1 MLMLHDF
8 PIVLD
13 VIVDIVFIVEGYFH
27 ECFLLLRQAFVLFD
41 LQITIVLV
49 PSGELVGSHRTIRSN
64 RPVNVWQAT
73 SRIASKHSVSVLR

>member
-1 MLMLHDF
+1 MMLMLHDF

-49 PSGELVGSHRTIRSN
+49 LSGELVGSHRTIR
-64 RPVNVWQAT
+64 PVNVWQTT